1 MQNLINTVVQW
12 IIIYDLETGKPNY
25 FMSLIGFFVFCV
37 VLYFILE
44 IFALIKSATNSITK

>member
-12 IIIYDLETGKPNY
+12 IMIYDLETGKPNY